1 MELGGSS
8 MERGERT
15 RLLSKSYSSRYYED
29 ETSLEV
35 PLLRHKPSD
44 WKAPKIILGF
54 ECLESTAFNGIA
66 TNLVVYLHNVL
77 HGSNASNAA
86 NAATWAGTSYFT
98 PLVGA
103 LIADTYW
110 GNYKTIVISLII
122 YLLGMIIVTV
132 SAFTPSLKPPP
143 CEESSCQ
150 PATMAQNLV
159 FFSGLYLIAF
169 GSGGVRSALL
179 PFGADQFSDENPV
192 EREKKLHFFSWFY
205 VTVTFGLLTSGTL
218 IVYIQENVDWA
229 LGFGIATLCIALA
242 FGGFVLGTPIYRL
255 RMPGGSPLKSVFQV
269 LVASR
274 RKMSLE
280 VPTDT
285 TLLHEAND
293 KNSDTL
299 EQQRLMHTEEFR
311 FLDKAATILDSDL
324 KDNDPQSSWK
334 LCTVTQVE
342 ELKIL
347 LRLLPIWVTGIFY
360 CAAYSQMATT
370 FIQQGSAMRTK
381 IGSFSIPPASLCSF
395 EVICVMAWVLC
406 YNKIIVPITRSY
418 MGNGRGLSKLQRMG
432 IGRFLIILT
441 MATAAFVEARRLES
455 AKAGES
461 ISIAWQLPQY
471 FIIAGSEVFSLIT
484 QLEFFYG
491 QAPDSMKSMCTAI
504 ALLTVSLG
512 NYLNSLIVTLVALAT
527 STGGSPGWIS
537 EDLNCGHLDYYF
549 LGLTGLCI
557 LNFAAYL
564 AFARNYTLKKVI
576 VDT

>member
-1 MELGGSS
+1 MELGSSS

-15 RLLSKSYSSRYYED
+15 PLLSKSYSSRHCED
-29 ETSLEV
+29 DTSLEV
-35 PLLRHKPSD
+35 REGPQLQDKPSD

-66 TNLVVYLHNVL
+66 TNLVVYLRNVL

-86 NAATWAGTSYFT
+86 NAATWSGTSYFI

-110 GNYKTIVISLII
+110 GNYKTILISLTI
-122 YLLGMIIVTV
+122 YLVGMITITV
-132 SAFTPSLKPPP
+132 SAFAPSLKPPP
-143 CEESSCQ
+143 CEGSSCQ
-150 PATMAQNLV
+150 PATRAQNLM

-192 EREKKLHFFSWFY
+192 EREKKRAFFSWFY
-205 VTVTFGLLTSGTL
+205 VTITFGLLTSGTL

-242 FGGFVLGTPIYRL
+242 FGGYLLGTPIYRL
-255 RMPGGSPLKSVFQV
+255 RMPSGSPLKSVFQV
-269 LVASR
+269 LVASC

-280 VPTDT
+280 VPTDC
-285 TLLHEAND
+285 TLLHEVND
-293 KNSDTL
+293 KNSDNL
-299 EQQRLMHTEEFR
+299 GQERLMHTEEFR
-311 FLDKAATILDSDL
+311 FLDKAAIILYSDL

-334 LCTVTQVE
+334 LCTITQVE

-347 LRLLPIWVTGIFY
+347 LRLLPIWVTGILY
-360 CAAYSQMATT
+360 CTAYSQMNTT
-370 FIQQGSAMRTK
+370 FIQQGSAMNTK
-381 IGSFSIPPASLCSF
+381 IGSISIPPASLCSF
-395 EVICVMAWVLC
+395 EVICIMAWVLF

-418 MGNGRGLSKLQRMG
+418 IGNGRGLSQLQRMG
-432 IGRFLIILT
+432 IGRFLMILA
-441 MATAAFVEARRLES
+441 MATAAFVEARRLERG
-455 AKAGES
+455 KAGEY
-461 ISIAWQLPQY
+461 ISIAWQLPLY

-491 QAPDSMKSMCTAI
+491 QAPDTMKSMCTAI
-504 ALLTVSLG
+504 ALLTISFG
-512 NYLNSLIVTLVALAT
+512 NYLSSLIVTLVDLAT
-527 STGGSPGWIS
+527 TRGGSPGWIS
-537 EDLNCGHLDYYF
+537 EDLNSGHLDYYF
-549 LGLTGLCI
+549 LALTGLSA

-564 AFARNYTLKKVI
+564 SFARNYTLKK
-576 VDT
+576 TF